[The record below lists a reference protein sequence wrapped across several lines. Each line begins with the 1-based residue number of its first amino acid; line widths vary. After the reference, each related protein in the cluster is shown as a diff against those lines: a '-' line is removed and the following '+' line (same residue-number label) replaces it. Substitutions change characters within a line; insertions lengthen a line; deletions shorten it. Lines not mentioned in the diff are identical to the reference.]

1 MRFMGFDVDTLEILN
16 PKLKPMK
23 KGKQSNSAL
32 FSYYAGFSEEFTL
45 NLLEQLTYKNKQS
58 TIFDPWNGS
67 GTTTFSAYK
76 LGQNAIGNDLNPV
89 MLIIAKARLINVLD
103 LSSLDAICNT
113 IFHNS
118 SRDKN
123 HIPYESDPLKTWFSE
138 KSCTLIRKI
147 ENSINKNFISF
158 KSYSSL
164 TENSSLNKL
173 STIGAFVYVV
183 LFKTIKTL
191 LKAFIPSNPTWVK
204 KPKNEEEKL
213 EVSYSYIKNT
223 FFSLLD
229 DTVKSHVF
237 NDSLNTDANVNFHL
251 NSSTSLSQTNQSVDI
266 ILTSPPYCTRID
278 YAIATSIE
286 LATIR
291 VTDIRSLREKLI
303 GTSTVKKK
311 IMTPNPLWGETC
323 NTFLRN
329 VQDHTSIASSTY
341 YYKNHLQY
349 FDDIYKSIEQIS
361 RILKLNGLFI
371 SVVQNSFY
379 KEINND
385 LAKTLS
391 EMSKNCGLDLIRE
404 DHFETKTNMSYI
416 NSKSNRYISKKQ
428 ISESVL
434 IFKNIGNIQ

>member
-1 MRFMGFDVDTLEILN
+1 MRFMGFDVDSLEILN
-16 PKLKPMK
+16 PKLKPIK
-23 KGKQSNSAL
+23 KGGQSNSAL
-32 FSYYAGFSEEFTL
+32 FSYYAGFSENFTL
-45 NLLEQLTYKNKQS
+45 NLLDQLTYKNKQS

-89 MLIIAKARLINVLD
+89 MLIIAKARLINALD
-103 LSSLDAICNT
+103 LSSLDAICYT

-123 HIPYESDPLKTWFSE
+123 HLPYESDPLNTWFSD
-138 KSCTLIRKI
+138 KSCVLLRKI
-147 ENSINKNFISF
+147 ENSINKNFICF
-158 KSYSSL
+158 NSYSSL
-164 TENSSLNKL
+164 TENSALNKL

-204 KPKNEEEKL
+204 KPKKEEEKL
-213 EVSYSYIKNT
+213 EVSYIDIRNT
-223 FFSLLD
+223 FFSILD

-237 NDSLNTDANVNFHL
+237 NDSLNTNASVNLHL

-291 VTDIRSLREKLI
+291 VTDIRSLRENLI
-303 GTSTVKKK
+303 GTSTVKKE

-323 NTFLRN
+323 NTFLKS
-329 VQDHTSIASSTY
+329 VQEHTSIASSTY

-385 LAKTLS
+385 LAKTLG
-391 EMSKNCGLDLIRE
+391 EMSQNCGLNLIRE
-404 DHFETKTNMSYI
+404 DHFPTKTNMSSI

-434 IFKNIGNIQ
+434 IFKNIGNTQ

>member
-1 MRFMGFDVDTLEILN
+1 MGFDIDSLEILN
-16 PKLKPMK
+16 PKLKPIK
-23 KGKQSNSAL
+23 KGFQSNSAL
-32 FSYYAGFSEEFTL
+32 FSYYAGFSENFTV
-45 NLLEQLTYKNKQS
+45 NLLDQLTCKNKQS

-103 LSSLDAICNT
+103 LSSLEAICYT

-123 HIPYESDPLKTWFSE
+123 HFPYENDPLNTWFSD
-138 KSCTLIRKI
+138 KSCILLRKI
-147 ENSINKNFISF
+147 ENSINKNFICF

-164 TENSSLNKL
+164 TENNSLNKL

-204 KPKNEEEKL
+204 KPKKDEDKL
-213 EVSYSYIKNT
+213 EVSYIDIKNT
-223 FFSLLD
+223 FFSILD

-237 NDSLNTDANVNFHL
+237 NDSLNTNASINLHL
-251 NSSTSLSQTNQSVDI
+251 NNSTSLSQTNQSVDI

-291 VTDIRSLREKLI
+291 VADIRSLRENLI
-303 GTSTVKKK
+303 GTSTVKKE
-311 IMTPNPLWGETC
+311 IMAPNPLWGKTC
-323 NTFLRN
+323 NTFLKN
-329 VQDHTSIASSTY
+329 VQEHTSIASSTY

-391 EMSKNCGLDLIRE
+391 EMSQNCGLNLIRE
-404 DHFETKTNMSYI
+404 DHFQAKINMSSI

>member
-1 MRFMGFDVDTLEILN
+1 MGFDVDTLEILN

-89 MLIIAKARLINVLD
+89 MLIIAKARLINILD

-158 KSYSSL
+158 NSYSSL

-213 EVSYSYIKNT
+213 EVSYS
-223 FFSLLD
+223 
-229 DTVKSHVF
+229 
-237 NDSLNTDANVNFHL
+237 
-251 NSSTSLSQTNQSVDI
+251 
-266 ILTSPPYCTRID
+266 
-278 YAIATSIE
+278 
-286 LATIR
+286 
-291 VTDIRSLREKLI
+291 
-303 GTSTVKKK
+303 
-311 IMTPNPLWGETC
+311 
-323 NTFLRN
+323 
-329 VQDHTSIASSTY
+329 
-341 YYKNHLQY
+341 
-349 FDDIYKSIEQIS
+349 
-361 RILKLNGLFI
+361 
-371 SVVQNSFY
+371 
-379 KEINND
+379 
-385 LAKTLS
+385 
-391 EMSKNCGLDLIRE
+391 
-404 DHFETKTNMSYI
+404 
-416 NSKSNRYISKKQ
+416 
-428 ISESVL
+428 
-434 IFKNIGNIQ
+434 

>member
-1 MRFMGFDVDTLEILN
+1 MGFDVDSLEILN
-16 PKLKPMK
+16 PKLKPIK
-23 KGKQSNSAL
+23 KGGQSNSAL
-32 FSYYAGFSEEFTL
+32 FSYYAGFSENFTL
-45 NLLEQLTYKNKQS
+45 NLLDQLTYKNKQS

-89 MLIIAKARLINVLD
+89 MLIIAKARLINALD
-103 LSSLDAICNT
+103 LSSLDAICYT

-123 HIPYESDPLKTWFSE
+123 HLPYESDPLNTWFSD
-138 KSCTLIRKI
+138 KSCVLLRKI
-147 ENSINKNFISF
+147 ENSINKNFICF
-158 KSYSSL
+158 NSYSSL
-164 TENSSLNKL
+164 TENSALNKL

-204 KPKNEEEKL
+204 KPKKEEEKL
-213 EVSYSYIKNT
+213 EVSYIDIRNT
-223 FFSLLD
+223 FFSILD

-237 NDSLNTDANVNFHL
+237 NDSLNTNASVNLHL

-291 VTDIRSLREKLI
+291 VTDIRSLRENLI
-303 GTSTVKKK
+303 GTSTVKKE

-323 NTFLRN
+323 NTFLKS
-329 VQDHTSIASSTY
+329 VQEHTSIASSTY

-385 LAKTLS
+385 LAKTLG
-391 EMSKNCGLDLIRE
+391 EMSQNCGLNLIRE
-404 DHFETKTNMSYI
+404 DHFPTKTNMSSI

-434 IFKNIGNIQ
+434 IFKNIGNTQ